1 MKKIVLFCFLMVLCI
16 PGIAQNSMNDYKYIV
31 VPARFDMFNQDDK
44 YRLNTLLRYLFKNE
58 GYEVYTDKEAFP
70 EDLVNDKCLGLYTEI
85 EKLKGGIFKTK
96 MQILLK
102 DCYGKVVIT
111 SEIGESRQKAYNDA
125 YKEAIEN
132 AFTSFKNIDH
142 SYNPT
147 NVNKQK
153 EGTPVIA
160 KIPEPETEQV
170 NESIEKPVEV
180 STIEEDSSAKDEE
193 SMNKVLTAKPIVM
206 GFEILNAKGDIVMVL
221 LSTSS
226 RDVFIVKDKSAVVFK
241 NSQGNYRYSENDGSS
256 LKEMELNIQF

>member
-1 MKKIVLFCFLMVLCI
+1 MLLCI
-16 PGIAQNSMNDYKYIV
+16 PGIAQNSLNDYKYIV
-31 VPARFDMFNQDDK
+31 VPKRFDVFNEDDK

-58 GYEVYTDKEAFP
+58 GYEVYTDQEAFP

-147 NVNKQK
+147 NANKQK
-153 EGTPVIA
+153 EGTVVTA

-170 NESIEKPVEV
+170 NESIEKPAQV
-180 STIEEDSSAKDEE
+180 STIEEDSSVEDEE
-193 SMNKVLTAKPIVM
+193 SINKVLTARPIVM

-241 NSQGNYRYSENDGSS
+241 NPQGNYRYSENDGAS